1 MNQPS
6 SFKTIHA
13 IGVALAA
20 AMAAVFLWS
29 TLGAAAFNGPTQNP
43 SGGNGAISTD
53 ASNNV
58 YIGGNLNVT
67 GTITG
72 SGLGGSTIS
81 AGNVSAGDFGS
92 NTGGGTYAFPGLVYI
107 GASSTA
113 GDYETGL
120 VIEDTANSPG
130 QGLIA
135 VETNNHDYSSND
147 YPGDL
152 IIGSLNGGAVDL
164 NGTFTVASSGNV
176 GIGTTT
182 PSYPL
187 TVVGTSSA
195 SAYCISGANC
205 ITAWPGG

>member
-1 MNQPS
+1 MGTGRFDIFQFPADHFLDTALEHKQRRGGDGESGFNGRGATRHFSYSSDSGSIIINNFIVLIIIPMNQSS

-43 SGGNGAISTD
+43 SGGNGAISSD

-107 GASSTA
+107 GASST
-113 GDYETGL
+113 
-120 VIEDTANSPG
+120 
-130 QGLIA
+130 
-135 VETNNHDYSSND
+135 
-147 YPGDL
+147 
-152 IIGSLNGGAVDL
+152 
-164 NGTFTVASSGNV
+164 
-176 GIGTTT
+176 
-182 PSYPL
+182 
-187 TVVGTSSA
+187 
-195 SAYCISGANC
+195 C
-205 ITAWPGG
+205 W